1 MKLQVVRANH
11 INFTCY
17 TRGAGKELLLMLHGF
32 PDDAATM
39 LRLMES
45 LDTDRFTLVAPHLR
59 GLGPSSRAPDR
70 RYLYRELGQD
80 VLGLIEALGF
90 EQAHVYAHDF
100 GALAGYAA
108 SQLAP
113 ERITH
118 LIAASIPPP
127 VTFVRNLPRSP
138 RQIARSWHILLMQIP
153 WLGKRLLGAQD
164 EALVSIL
171 WRLWSPGW
179 RWERDRL
186 AKVKNTLNRQGAKGT
201 IVRYYRGL
209 LLDALLDH
217 AAWRSSFTLAM
228 RPIQSPTSV
237 VHGVRDGCMGSEMF
251 RGIEH
256 AFLDGTPHRVY
267 TLEDCGHFPH
277 LERLERVRGV
287 ILRGAPT
294 LD

>member
-17 TRGAGKELLLMLHGF
+17 MHGEGSELLLLLHGF

-45 LDTDRFTLVAPHLR
+45 LDRERFTVVAPHMR

-90 EQAHVYAHDF
+90 EQAHLYGHDF

-127 VTFVRNLPRSP
+127 VTFALNLPRSP
-138 RQIARSWHILLMQIP
+138 KQVARSWHILLMQVP
-153 WLGKRLLGAQD
+153 WLGKYLLSAQD

-201 IVRYYRGL
+201 VVRYYRGL
-209 LLDALLDH
+209 LLDAVLDP
-217 AAWRSSFTLAM
+217 AAWRASFALAR
-228 RPIQSPTSV
+228 RPLQSPTSIL
-237 VHGVRDGCMGSEMF
+237 HGVRDGCVGPEMF
-251 RGIEH
+251 RHVER
-256 AFLDGTPHRVY
+256 AFLKGTPHLVY
-267 TLEDCGHFPH
+267 TLDECGHFPH
-277 LERLERVRGV
+277 LERLERVRGI
-287 ILRGAPT
+287 ILRGPPS
-294 LD
+294 LK